1 MDRLIVALGPAFAA
15 GFAIQRLLELAD
27 PLTNVLLGN
36 RPARANTKKALLA
49 VLSLVAGLAL
59 ALGAGLRVLR
69 PLGARQDAVGTVTD
83 VVVTALVISPGTE
96 GVNSIL
102 KFLGY
107 AKEDKKAQAAGKVA
121 ETPAAAV
128 QAINPGPNPEQPA
141 GGPGG

>member
-27 PLTNVLLGN
+27 PLINVLLGN
-36 RPARANTKKALLA
+36 RPARANTKRALLA

-69 PLGARQDAVGTVTD
+69 PLGARQDAAGTVTD
-83 VVVTALVISPGTE
+83 LVVTALVISAGTE

-121 ETPAAAV
+121 ETPATAV

-141 GGPGG
+141 DGPGG